1 MEQRCGLIIY
11 THTDPHTSSGT
22 LTGKTWCFSEIAL
35 NSVAILGIAHSEA
48 LKQFMTLLLRCKL
61 NFTIS
66 ELLCVCVY
74 HMDATACIN
83 AFPSFEG
90 DKQTPT
96 TWFWTWLE
104 GRTLT
109 NEQTFI

>member
-66 ELLCVCVY
+66 ELLCVCVCV
-74 HMDATACIN
+74 CIIWM
-83 AFPSFEG
+83 P
-90 DKQTPT
+90 Q
-96 TWFWTWLE
+96 LV
-104 GRTLT
+104 
-109 NEQTFI
+109 